1 MICTTHFDVFK
12 SSEEQLTHT
21 EANYGTVVFFGLK
34 ETLQKM
40 LTFYLLP
47 SHCFSNNSTKNAPR
61 NKNKDSFVFIKD
73 RAV

>member
-21 EANYGTVVFFGLK
+21 EANYGTVVFLGLK

-47 SHCFSNNSTKNAPR
+47 VHCF
-61 NKNKDSFVFIKD
+61 
-73 RAV
+73 